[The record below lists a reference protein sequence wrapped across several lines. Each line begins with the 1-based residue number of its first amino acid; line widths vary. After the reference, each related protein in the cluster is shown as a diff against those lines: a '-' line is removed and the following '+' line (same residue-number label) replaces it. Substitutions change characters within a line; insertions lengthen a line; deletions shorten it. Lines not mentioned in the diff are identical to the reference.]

1 MINSHFWYIAF
12 RMERFRFNPQTLSYQ
27 KIELSQKQKFLRF
40 LAFLGFTL
48 SLSLALLFFRD
59 LYLKSPRT
67 EQLVATQQKI
77 TYELGLMNSDVANYE
92 ARLDQMAFNDDHI
105 YRVYF
110 EVQPW
115 SIRSV
120 GVGGSHKYSWLQPQK
135 YEDLLRE
142 TYQNIDQIERK
153 LVMQSTSFDEV
164 IDLAWAKE
172 EWMAARPAIQ
182 PIGHKDLIRFGSSFG
197 TRMHPILKVVR
208 PHEGIDLTAPRG
220 TNIYAT
226 ADGKVLQ
233 AGYRSGGF
241 GKKVLIDHGYGFR
254 TVYGHCHEILVEVG
268 QQVKRGEV
276 IAKVGST
283 GLSKSP
289 HLHYEVHVNGRPV
302 DPINYYANDLSAKE
316 FENMIDLL
324 SNADPSF
331 DIN

>member
-1 MINSHFWYIAF
+1 
-12 RMERFRFNPQTLSYQ
+12 MERFSFDPQTLSYQ
-27 KIELSQKQKFLRF
+27 KVKISQKQLIVRF
-40 LAFLGFTL
+40 LAFLGLTL
-48 SLSLALLFFRD
+48 SLSVALLFLRD
-59 LYLKSPRT
+59 SHLHSPRSNRL
-67 EQLVATQQKI
+67 QADQQKI
-77 TYELGLMNSDVANYE
+77 TYELKLMNQDLAHYE
-92 ARLDQMAFNDDHI
+92 DRLVQMAYNDDHI

-120 GVGGSHKYSWLQPQK
+120 GVGGARRYDWLQQFK
-135 YEDLLRE
+135 HKNLLKQ
-142 TYQNIDQIERK
+142 TYTNIEQVERK
-153 LVMQSTSFDEV
+153 LVMQSTSYDQV
-164 IDLAWAKE
+164 INLAWAKE

-182 PIGHKDLIRFGSSFG
+182 PIANKDLVRFGSSFG

-208 PHEGIDLTAPRG
+208 PHEGIDLTAARG

-226 ADGKVLQ
+226 ADGKVVQ
-233 AGYRSGGF
+233 AGYRAGGF
-241 GKKVLIDHGYGFR
+241 GKKVLIDHGYGYR

-268 QQVKRGEV
+268 QHVKRGEV
-276 IAKVGST
+276 IARVGST

-302 DPINYYANDLSAKE
+302 NPINYYANDLSAKE
-316 FENMIDLL
+316 YEDMIEML

>member
-1 MINSHFWYIAF
+1 MD
-12 RMERFRFNPQTLSYQ
+12 RFSFNPHTLSYH
-27 KIELSQKQKFLRF
+27 KIEFSQRRKFKRF
-40 LAFLGFTL
+40 LTFLGLTL
-48 SLSLALLFFRD
+48 SISVALLFLRD
-59 LYLKSPRT
+59 QQFNSPRSQNL
-67 EQLVATQQKI
+67 EAGQQKI
-77 TYELGLMNSDVANYE
+77 TYELKLMNRDLTQYE
-92 ARLDQMAFNDDHI
+92 NRLSNMAFNDDHI

-110 EVQPW
+110 GVQPW

-120 GVGGSHKYSWLQPQK
+120 GVGGSPRYDWLQQFK
-135 YEDLLRE
+135 YEDLLKQ
-142 TYQNIDQIERK
+142 TYTNIDQVERL

-164 IDLAWAKE
+164 IDLAWTKE

-182 PIGHKDLIRFGSSFG
+182 PIGMKDLVRFGSSFG

-208 PHEGIDLTAPRG
+208 PHEGIDLTARRG

-226 ADGKVLQ
+226 ADGEVLQ
-233 AGYRSGGF
+233 SGYRAGGF
-241 GKKVLIDHGYGFR
+241 GKKVLIDHGYGYR
-254 TVYGHCHEILVEVG
+254 TLYGHCDEVLVEPG

-316 FENMIDLL
+316 FENMIDML